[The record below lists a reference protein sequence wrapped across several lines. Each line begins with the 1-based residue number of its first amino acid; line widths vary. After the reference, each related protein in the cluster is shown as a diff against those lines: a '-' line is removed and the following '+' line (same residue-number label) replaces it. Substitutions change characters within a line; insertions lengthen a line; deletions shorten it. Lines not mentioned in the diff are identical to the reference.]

1 MEFQMRNKTF
11 ISSMVGVAAAVAVA
25 GSANAGIVWSGVQSP
40 AAANPDNLALTPNGS
55 FYSSASAAYD
65 NDGNPLF
72 VAYGSFGSG
81 NGTGYTAAA
90 VLQGA
95 GDTGASGDFLF
106 QLYGT
111 IEGSG
116 ASNRRVVNNSFGTSI
131 SGLSGTIA
139 YQTNASATSGTGFA
153 AGSNIGAYNNFFLNT
168 NAASGALQ
176 GQFYNTTGY
185 IGFRF
190 STDGGTS
197 WFFGW
202 AKWTGG
208 TDGTGALSEW
218 AYNDTAGGSI
228 TAGQVPA
235 PGALALLGAAG
246 LVGAR
251 RRRA

>member
-25 GSANAGIVWSGVQSP
+25 GSANAAIVWSGVQSP
-40 AAANPDNLALTPNGS
+40 AAANPFSLVLTPNGS
-55 FYSSASAAYD
+55 FISSSSDAYD
-65 NDGNPLF
+65 INGNPLF
-72 VAYGSFGSG
+72 VAYGSFGGG
-81 NGTGYTAAA
+81 NGTGFTAAA
-90 VLQGA
+90 TLQGA
-95 GDTGASGDFLF
+95 SDTGASGDFLF

-111 IEGSG
+111 LEGSG

-139 YQTNASATSGTGFA
+139 HNSTATSGSGFA
-153 AGSNIGAYNNFFLNT
+153 VGTNGGAYNGFFLNT
-168 NAASGALQ
+168 NAASGALR

-185 IGFRF
+185 IGFQF

-208 TDGTGALSEW
+208 TDGKGALSEW

-246 LVGAR
+246 LVGSR

>member
-1 MEFQMRNKTF
+1 MRSNLF
-11 ISSMVGVAAAVAVA
+11 SLGMCSAVAAVAVA
-25 GSANAGIVWSGVQSP
+25 GSANAAIVWSGVQSP
-40 AAANPDNLALTPNGS
+40 AAANPDNIVLTPNGS
-55 FYSSASAAYD
+55 FYSSASAAYG
-65 NDGNPLF
+65 NDNPLF
-72 VAYGSFGSG
+72 VAYGSFGGG

-95 GDTGASGDFLF
+95 GDTGASGDFRF

-111 IEGSG
+111 LGGSG

-139 YQTNASATSGTGFA
+139 YNSTATSGSGFA
-153 AGSNIGAYNNFFLNT
+153 VGTNFGAYNNFFLNT

-251 RRRA
+251 RRR

>member
-1 MEFQMRNKTF
+1 MRT
-11 ISSMVGVAAAVAVA
+11 SSMIASMAAVVVA
-25 GSANAGIVWSGVQSP
+25 GSANAAIVWSGVQSP
-40 AAANPDNLALTPNGS
+40 AAANPDNLVLTPNGS
-55 FYSSASAAYD
+55 FISSSSAAYD
-65 NDGNPLF
+65 NDNPLF

-81 NGTGYTAAA
+81 NGTGYTAAS
-90 VLQGA
+90 VIQGA
-95 GDTGASGDFLF
+95 SDTGASGDFLF

-111 IEGSG
+111 LEGSG
-116 ASNRRVVNNSFGTSI
+116 ASKRRVVNNSFGTSI

-139 YQTNASATSGTGFA
+139 YNSTATSGSGFA
-153 AGSNIGAYNNFFLNT
+153 VGSNIGAYNNFFLNT
-168 NAASGALQ
+168 NAAAASGALR

-218 AYNDTAGGSI
+218 AYNNTAGGAI

>member
-1 MEFQMRNKTF
+1 MC
-11 ISSMVGVAAAVAVA
+11 SAVAAVAVA
-25 GSANAGIVWSGVQSP
+25 GSANAAIVWSGVQSP
-40 AAANPDNLALTPNGS
+40 AAANPDNLVLTPNGS
-55 FYSSASAAYD
+55 FISSSSAAYD
-65 NDGNPLF
+65 IDGNPLF

-111 IEGSG
+111 LGGSG

-131 SGLSGTIA
+131 SGLSGTIG
-139 YQTNASATSGTGFA
+139 YNSTATSGSGFA
-153 AGSNIGAYNNFFLNT
+153 VGSNIGAYNNFFLNT

-218 AYNDTAGGSI
+218 AYNNTAGGAI

-235 PGALALLGAAG
+235 PGAAALVGMAG
-246 LVGAR
+246 LIAAR
-251 RRRA
+251 RRKA

>member
-1 MEFQMRNKTF
+1 MFKMRT
-11 ISSMVGVAAAVAVA
+11 SSMIASMAAVVVVA

-40 AAANPDNLALTPNGS
+40 AAANPDNLVLTPNGS
-55 FYSSASAAYD
+55 FYSDASAAYD
-65 NDGNPLF
+65 INDNPLF

-81 NGTGYTAAA
+81 IGTGYTAAA

-111 IEGSG
+111 LGGSG

-139 YQTNASATSGTGFA
+139 YNSAATSGSGFA
-153 AGSNIGAYNNFFLNT
+153 VGSNIGSYNNFFLNT

-190 STDGGTS
+190 STDGGDS

-246 LVGAR
+246 LIGAR
-251 RRRA
+251 RRR

>member
-1 MEFQMRNKTF
+1 MRSNLL
-11 ISSMVGVAAAVAVA
+11 SLGMCSAVAAVAVA
-25 GSANAGIVWSGVQSP
+25 GSANAAIVWSGVQSP
-40 AAANPDNLALTPNGS
+40 AAANPNNLVLTPNGS
-55 FYSSASAAYD
+55 FYSDASAAYD
-65 NDGNPLF
+65 INDNPLF

-111 IEGSG
+111 LGGSG

-131 SGLSGTIA
+131 SGLSGTIG
-139 YQTNASATSGTGFA
+139 YNSTATSGSGFA
-153 AGSNIGAYNNFFLNT
+153 VGSNIGAYNNFFLNT

-218 AYNDTAGGSI
+218 AYNNTAGGAI

-235 PGALALLGAAG
+235 PGAAALVGMAG
-246 LVGAR
+246 LMAAR
-251 RRRA
+251 RRKA

>member
-1 MEFQMRNKTF
+1 MRSNLL
-11 ISSMVGVAAAVAVA
+11 SLGMCSAVAAVAVA
-25 GSANAGIVWSGVQSP
+25 GSANAAIVWSGVQSP
-40 AAANPDNLALTPNGS
+40 AAANPDNLVLTPNGS
-55 FYSSASAAYD
+55 FISSSSAAYD
-65 NDGNPLF
+65 IDGNPLF

-111 IEGSG
+111 LGGSG

-131 SGLSGTIA
+131 SGLSGTIG
-139 YQTNASATSGTGFA
+139 YNSTATSGSGFA
-153 AGSNIGAYNNFFLNT
+153 VGSNIGAYNNFFLNT

-218 AYNDTAGGSI
+218 AYNNTAGGAI

-235 PGALALLGAAG
+235 PGAAALVGMAG
-246 LVGAR
+246 LMAAR
-251 RRRA
+251 RRKA

>member
-1 MEFQMRNKTF
+1 MC
-11 ISSMVGVAAAVAVA
+11 SAVAAVAVA
-25 GSANAGIVWSGVQSP
+25 GSANAAIVWSGVQSP
-40 AAANPDNLALTPNGS
+40 AAANPNNLVLTPNGS
-55 FYSSASAAYD
+55 FISSSSAAYD
-65 NDGNPLF
+65 IDGNPLF

-111 IEGSG
+111 LGGSG

-131 SGLSGTIA
+131 SGLSGTIG
-139 YQTNASATSGTGFA
+139 YNSTATSGSGFA
-153 AGSNIGAYNNFFLNT
+153 VGSNIGAYNNFFLNT

-218 AYNDTAGGSI
+218 AYNNTAGGAI

-235 PGALALLGAAG
+235 PGAAALVGMAG
-246 LVGAR
+246 LMAAR
-251 RRRA
+251 RRKA

>member
-1 MEFQMRNKTF
+1 MR
-11 ISSMVGVAAAVAVA
+11 ISSMIASMAAVVVA
-25 GSANAGIVWSGVQSP
+25 GSANAAIVWSGVQSP
-40 AAANPDNLALTPNGS
+40 AAANPDNIVLTPNGS

-65 NDGNPLF
+65 NDNPLF
-72 VAYGSFGSG
+72 VAYGMFGSG
-81 NGTGYTAAA
+81 TGTGYTAGA

-95 GDTGASGDFLF
+95 SDTGASGDFRF

-111 IEGSG
+111 VAGSVT
-116 ASNRRVVNNSFGTSI
+116 SRRVVNNSFGTSI

-139 YQTNASATSGTGFA
+139 LNQTLAGTGFA
-153 AGSNIGAYNNFFLNT
+153 AGSSTGLYNNFFLNT

-176 GQFYNTTGY
+176 GQFYNASGY

-235 PGALALLGAAG
+235 PGVLALLGAAG
-246 LVGAR
+246 LVGSR
-251 RRRA
+251 RRR

>member
-1 MEFQMRNKTF
+1 MFKMRT
-11 ISSMVGVAAAVAVA
+11 SSMIASMAAVVVA

-40 AAANPDNLALTPNGS
+40 AAANPDNLVLTPNGS
-55 FYSSASAAYD
+55 FYSDASAAYD
-65 NDGNPLF
+65 INDNPLF

-81 NGTGYTAAA
+81 IGTGYTAAA

-111 IEGSG
+111 LGGSG

-139 YQTNASATSGTGFA
+139 YNSTATSGSGFA
-153 AGSNIGAYNNFFLNT
+153 VGSNFGAYNNFYLNT
-168 NAASGALQ
+168 NAAAASGALR
-176 GQFYNTTGY
+176 GQFYNTSGY

-235 PGALALLGAAG
+235 PGAFALLGVAG
-246 LVGAR
+246 LVGSR

>member
-1 MEFQMRNKTF
+1 MFKMRT
-11 ISSMVGVAAAVAVA
+11 SSMITSMAAVVVVVA
-25 GSANAGIVWSGVQSP
+25 GSANAAIVWSGVQSP
-40 AAANPDNLALTPNGS
+40 AAANPNNLVLTPNGS
-55 FYSSASAAYD
+55 FYSDASAAYD
-65 NDGNPLF
+65 NDNPLF
-72 VAYGSFGSG
+72 VAYGAFGGGSG
-81 NGTGYTAAA
+81 GGYTAAS
-90 VLQGA
+90 VIQGA
-95 GDTGASGDFLF
+95 GETGASGNFLF

-111 IEGSG
+111 LEGSG

-131 SGLSGTIA
+131 SGLTGTIA
-139 YQTNASATSGTGFA
+139 YNSASTSGSGFA
-153 AGSNIGAYNNFFLNT
+153 AGSSTGFYNNFFLNT
-168 NAASGALQ
+168 NAASGALR
-176 GQFYNTTGY
+176 GQFYDTTGY

-197 WFFGW
+197 WSYGW

-218 AYNDTAGGSI
+218 AYNNTAGGAI

-251 RRRA
+251 RRR